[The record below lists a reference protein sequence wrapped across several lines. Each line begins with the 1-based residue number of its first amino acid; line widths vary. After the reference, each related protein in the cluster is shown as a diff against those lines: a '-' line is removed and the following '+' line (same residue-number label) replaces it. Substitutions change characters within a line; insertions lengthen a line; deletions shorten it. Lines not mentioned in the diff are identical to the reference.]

1 MNVFHE
7 IKAHTKFP
15 KGRIKKTIEK
25 KDMRFFISFFFF
37 SRPVELIKWM
47 EFSDPSFIK
56 RLHAFCLMKSRVP
69 TLVLLLVSTKVNY
82 LWGEGGKVI
91 CNPTIS
97 MYFYIFSRKIHFENV
112 FAKIS
117 IFKFSTISKV
127 GNTDVCKKKI
137 KSE

>member
-7 IKAHTKFP
+7 IKAHIKFP

-56 RLHAFCLMKSRVP
+56 RLHAFCLMKSRLP

-82 LWGEGGKVI
+82 LWAEGAKLYVT
-91 CNPTIS
+91 PQ
-97 MYFYIFSRKIHFENV
+97 YPFS
-112 FAKIS
+112 S
-117 IFKFSTISKV
+117 IFLAEKYSLKMSLLRFQFSNSQQYRKLATLTYVKR
-127 GNTDVCKKKI
+127 K
-137 KSE
+137 